1 MTEVLL
7 ALSGLP
13 DEPDLV
19 RAAESVGLRI
29 VRRCVDAV
37 DLLAAAAIADGCPA
51 VVSAGLPRLTPD
63 VVARLGGRPVI
74 GIAADALGVQRLE
87 RSGVDPVIVTAPAAQ
102 TTMQQV
108 ADVCAAARSTPA
120 AGPAP
125 DPVAPPAAPP
135 APTSDAGGSDGGSG
149 GGPEEVPD
157 PPRGRVIAVW
167 GPLGSPGRTTIALG
181 MAEQL
186 AGEGH
191 RVCLVDAD
199 TYGPSVTLALGLL
212 EDASGLIVACRHADA
227 GSLSPQTLASLTM
240 TVPVRGTGQWRV
252 LGGLPAPERWREL
265 RRTALDRIWPAARG
279 VFDATVVDVGFC
291 LESDGETGAWARER
305 NAAALSA
312 VAGADHI
319 VAVGDTSVVGAAR
332 LAGTIA
338 RLREVA
344 PTASVSL
351 IRNRAR
357 GSAAQWREAVG
368 HLLPQ
373 APVVDVPADERAVA
387 ACWARGRSLDEGARR
402 SRIRRAMEQVA
413 ATAVSE

>member
-1 MTEVLL
+1 MITASYVSDSIRKMHEEAERKGILIL
-7 ALSGLP
+7 NEIGLDP
-13 DEPDLV
+13 GIDHMEAIRIIKDVEFRGGVV
-19 RAAESVGLRI
+19 REFISF
-29 VRRCVDAV
+29 C
-37 DLLAAAAIADGCPA
+37 
-51 VVSAGLPRLTPD
+51 
-63 VVARLGGRPVI
+63 
-74 GIAADALGVQRLE
+74 
-87 RSGVDPVIVTAPAAQ
+87 
-102 TTMQQV
+102 
-108 ADVCAAARSTPA
+108 
-120 AGPAP
+120 
-125 DPVAPPAAPP
+125 
-135 APTSDAGGSDGGSG
+135 
-149 GGPEEVPD
+149 
-157 PPRGRVIAVW
+157 
-167 GPLGSPGRTTIALG
+167 
-181 MAEQL
+181 
-186 AGEGH
+186 
-191 RVCLVDAD
+191 
-199 TYGPSVTLALGLL
+199 
-212 EDASGLIVACRHADA
+212 
-227 GSLSPQTLASLTM
+227 
-240 TVPVRGTGQWRV
+240 
-252 LGGLPAPERWREL
+252 GGLPAPERWREL

-413 ATAVSE
+413 ATAVSG